1 MSSIAQ
7 TSMIEH
13 GRRRWWV
20 LLITCVPL
28 FMMMLDV
35 TIVNIALPS
44 IMSSF
49 NTGISAVEWVLNAY
63 VLAFAVLLITLG
75 KLGDLYGRKLLFLSG
90 LGLFTIA
97 SLACGLAPNI
107 TVLIVARVFQAVGG
121 AAMMP
126 ATLSILNVA
135 FGERGRGM
143 ALGIWGAVA
152 GVASALGPIIG
163 GALVDAT
170 SWRWIFLINL
180 PVGVLAFIAAIFIIR
195 ESRDSTAE
203 RRIDIPGVL
212 AISAALFCLTYAL
225 VEGQKYGWSS
235 GLIVGLFVASFVG
248 FIIFIV
254 IERWRSAP
262 LIRLDLFR
270 NRTFSAGNSVGLILM
285 FGLLSILFL
294 LVLFMQLVLG
304 FSAIKTGL
312 VLLPM
317 PIVLMIVAPLSG
329 RLSDRIGSRW
339 LLFFGMLFTA
349 LGIYL
354 MSHLTPTEEW
364 HNLVAPLSVCGLG
377 MGLVMAPTTA
387 AVMASAPMERSGQAA
402 GILATMRQVG
412 SVLGI
417 SVIGA
422 ILQSQLV
429 NNLRTA
435 LLPIPQIPAALRE
448 QLLKELSSGRVGW
461 SGGIPDIPGI
471 SASLMVKLQDLFK
484 QEFAHSLNTAMMVSV
499 FICVAG
505 ALVAL
510 LVRSHVSNQKMKAA
524 VP

>member
-7 TSMIEH
+7 TSLIEH

-28 FMMMLDV
+28 FMMMLDI
-35 TIVNIALPS
+35 TIVNIALPD
-44 IMSSF
+44 IMNSF
-49 NTGISAVEWVLNAY
+49 NTGISTVEWVLNAY
-63 VLAFAVLLITLG
+63 ILAFAVLLITLG
-75 KLGDLYGRKLLFLSG
+75 KLGDLYGRKLLFLGG
-90 LGLFTIA
+90 LGLFTVS

-107 TVLIVARVFQAVGG
+107 TTLIVARVFQALGG

-135 FGERGRGM
+135 FGDKRGM

-163 GALVDAT
+163 GALVDAY

-180 PVGVLAFIAAIFIIR
+180 PVGVLAFIAAIIIIR
-195 ESRDSTAE
+195 ESTDPTAE

-212 AISAALFCLTYAL
+212 AISTALFCLTYAL
-225 VEGQKYGWSS
+225 VEGQKYGWGSA
-235 GLIVGLFVASFVG
+235 LIVGLFAASFVT
-248 FIIFIV
+248 FVAFLA
-254 IERWRSAP
+254 IERKIAAP
-262 LIRLDLFR
+262 LIRLNLFR
-270 NRTFSAGNSVGLILM
+270 NRTFTAGNSVGLILM
-285 FGLLSILFL
+285 FGLLSIIFL
-294 LVLFMQLVLG
+294 LVLFMQLVLDY
-304 FSAIKTGL
+304 SAIKTGL
-312 VLLPM
+312 VLLPLAGM
-317 PIVLMIVAPLSG
+317 TMIVAPISG
-329 RLSDRIGSRW
+329 RLSDTIGSRW
-339 LLFFGMLFTA
+339 LLFFGMAFAA

-354 MSHLTPTEEW
+354 MSNLTPTEAW
-364 HNLVAPLSVCGLG
+364 QHLMAPLAVCGLG
-377 MGLVMAPTTA
+377 MGLVMAPTTS

-429 NNLRTA
+429 SNLREA
-435 LLPIPQIPAALRE
+435 LLPIPQIPAAARE
-448 QLLKELSSGRVGW
+448 QILSAVSSGRLGLT
-461 SGGIPDIPGI
+461 GLPNIPGPLG
-471 SASLMVKLQDLFK
+471 AQLETLFK
-484 QEFAHSLNTAMMVSV
+484 QEFADSLNTAMIISV
-499 FICVAG
+499 YICIVG

-510 LVRSHVSNQKMKAA
+510 LVRSHVSNQKTKTA

>member
-1 MSSIAQ
+1 MSSITQ

-20 LLITCVPL
+20 RLVTCVPL

-35 TIVNIALPS
+35 TIVNIALPR

-49 NTGISAVEWVLNAY
+49 NTGISSVEWVLNAY

-75 KLGDLYGRKLLFLSG
+75 KLGDIYGRKLLFLSG

-135 FGERGRGM
+135 FGEKGRGM

-285 FGLLSILFL
+285 FGLLSILFR

-387 AVMASAPMERSGQAA
+387 AVMASAPMSARDRQQGYWRQCARWGQCWAYPS
-402 GILATMRQVG
+402 L
-412 SVLGI
+412 
-417 SVIGA
+417 
-422 ILQSQLV
+422 
-429 NNLRTA
+429 
-435 LLPIPQIPAALRE
+435 
-448 QLLKELSSGRVGW
+448 ELFFR
-461 SGGIPDIPGI
+461 
-471 SASLMVKLQDLFK
+471 ASL
-484 QEFAHSLNTAMMVSV
+484 
-499 FICVAG
+499 
-505 ALVAL
+505 
-510 LVRSHVSNQKMKAA
+510 
-524 VP
+524 

>member
-1 MSSIAQ
+1 
-7 TSMIEH
+7 
-13 GRRRWWV
+13 
-20 LLITCVPL
+20 
-28 FMMMLDV
+28 
-35 TIVNIALPS
+35 
-44 IMSSF
+44 
-49 NTGISAVEWVLNAY
+49 
-63 VLAFAVLLITLG
+63 
-75 KLGDLYGRKLLFLSG
+75 
-90 LGLFTIA
+90 
-97 SLACGLAPNI
+97 
-107 TVLIVARVFQAVGG
+107 
-121 AAMMP
+121 
-126 ATLSILNVA
+126 
-135 FGERGRGM
+135 
-143 ALGIWGAVA
+143 
-152 GVASALGPIIG
+152 
-163 GALVDAT
+163 
-170 SWRWIFLINL
+170 
-180 PVGVLAFIAAIFIIR
+180 
-195 ESRDSTAE
+195 
-203 RRIDIPGVL
+203 
-212 AISAALFCLTYAL
+212 
-225 VEGQKYGWSS
+225 
-235 GLIVGLFVASFVG
+235 
-248 FIIFIV
+248 
-254 IERWRSAP
+254 
-262 LIRLDLFR
+262 
-270 NRTFSAGNSVGLILM
+270 
-285 FGLLSILFL
+285 
-294 LVLFMQLVLG
+294 
-304 FSAIKTGL
+304 
-312 VLLPM
+312 
-317 PIVLMIVAPLSG
+317 
-329 RLSDRIGSRW
+329 
-339 LLFFGMLFTA
+339 MLFTA

-435 LLPIPQIPAALRE
+435 LMPIPQIPAALRE

-471 SASLMVKLQDLFK
+471 PTSLMVKLQDLFK

>member
-7 TSMIEH
+7 PSMMEH

-35 TIVNIALPS
+35 TIVNIALPD
-44 IMSSF
+44 IMKDF
-49 NTGISAVEWVLNAY
+49 NTGISNVEWVLNAY
-63 VLAFAVLLITLG
+63 VLTFAVLLITLG

-90 LGLFTIA
+90 LGLFTIG
-97 SLACGLAPNI
+97 SLACGLAPND
-107 TVLIVARVFQAVGG
+107 TGLIVARVFQAMGG

-135 FGERGRGM
+135 FGDKGRGM

-152 GVASALGPIIG
+152 GIASALGPIIG
-163 GALVDAT
+163 GALVDST

-212 AISAALFCLTYAL
+212 AISGALFCLTYAL
-225 VEGQKYGWSS
+225 VEGQKYGWGSA
-235 GLIVGLFVASFVG
+235 LIVGLFAGSFAGLV
-248 FIIFIV
+248 IFIA
-254 IERWRSAP
+254 IERKIAAP

-270 NRTFSAGNSVGLILM
+270 NRTFSAGNSVALILM
-285 FGLLSILFL
+285 FGLMSIIFL

-304 FSAIKTGL
+304 YSAIKTGL

-317 PIVLMIVAPLSG
+317 PGVVMIVAPLSG
-329 RLSDRIGSRW
+329 RVSDRIGSRW
-339 LLFFGMLFTA
+339 LLFFGMAFSA

-354 MSHLTPTEEW
+354 MSDLTATEQWQHLM
-364 HNLVAPLSVCGLG
+364 APLSVCGLG
-377 MGLVMAPTTA
+377 MGMVMAPTTS

-417 SVIGA
+417 SVMGA

-429 NNLRTA
+429 SNIREA
-435 LLPIPQIPAALRE
+435 ILPIPQISPALRE
-448 QLLKELSSGRVGW
+448 KILSELSSGSVGW
-461 SGGIPDIPGI
+461 GGDIPDIPGLPT
-471 SASLMVKLQDLFK
+471 ALVQGVFK

-499 FICVAG
+499 YICIAG

-510 LVRSHVSNQKMKAA
+510 LVQSHVSSKVEVK
-524 VP
+524 

>member
-1 MSSIAQ
+1 
-7 TSMIEH
+7 
-13 GRRRWWV
+13 
-20 LLITCVPL
+20 
-28 FMMMLDV
+28 
-35 TIVNIALPS
+35 
-44 IMSSF
+44 
-49 NTGISAVEWVLNAY
+49 
-63 VLAFAVLLITLG
+63 
-75 KLGDLYGRKLLFLSG
+75 
-90 LGLFTIA
+90 
-97 SLACGLAPNI
+97 
-107 TVLIVARVFQAVGG
+107 
-121 AAMMP
+121 
-126 ATLSILNVA
+126 
-135 FGERGRGM
+135 
-143 ALGIWGAVA
+143 
-152 GVASALGPIIG
+152 
-163 GALVDAT
+163 
-170 SWRWIFLINL
+170 LINL

-212 AISAALFCLTYAL
+212 AISATLFCLTYAL

-248 FIIFIV
+248 FILFIV

-285 FGLLSILFL
+285 FGLMSILFL

-354 MSHLTPTEEW
+354 MSNLTPTEEW

-471 SASLMVKLQDLFK
+471 PASLMVKLQDLFK

-510 LVRSHVSNQKMKAA
+510 LVRSHVSDQKMKAA

>member
-7 TSMIEH
+7 TSLIEH

-28 FMMMLDV
+28 FMMMLDL
-35 TIVNIALPS
+35 TIVNIALPD
-44 IMSSF
+44 IMKAF
-49 NTGISAVEWVLNAY
+49 NTGISNVEWVLNAY
-63 VLAFAVLLITLG
+63 ILAFAVLLITLG
-75 KLGDLYGRKLLFLSG
+75 KLGDLYGRKLLFLGG
-90 LGLFTIA
+90 LGLFTIS

-107 TVLIVARVFQAVGG
+107 TMLIVARVFQAVGG

-135 FGERGRGM
+135 FGDRGRGM

-180 PVGVLAFIAAIFIIR
+180 PVGVLAFIAAIIIIR
-195 ESRDSTAE
+195 ESRDPTAE
-203 RRIDIPGVL
+203 RRIDVPGVL
-212 AISAALFCLTYAL
+212 AISTALFCLTYAL
-225 VEGQKYGWSS
+225 VEGQKYGWGSA
-235 GLIVGLFVASFVG
+235 LIVGLFAASFVG
-248 FIIFIV
+248 FVVFLI
-254 IERWRSAP
+254 IERLRSAP

-294 LVLFMQLVLG
+294 LVLFMQLVLDY
-304 FSAIKTGL
+304 SAIKTGL
-312 VLLPM
+312 VLLPLAGM
-317 PIVLMIVAPLSG
+317 TMIVAPISG

-339 LLFFGMLFTA
+339 LLFFGMAFAA

-354 MSHLTPTEEW
+354 MSHLTPTEPW
-364 HNLVAPLSVCGLG
+364 QHLMAPLAVCGLG
-377 MGLVMAPTTA
+377 MGLVMAPTTS

-402 GILATMRQVG
+402 GVLTTMRQVG

-429 NNLRTA
+429 SNLREA

-448 QLLKELSSGRVGW
+448 QILSGVSSGRLGLT
-461 SGGIPDIPGI
+461 GLPNIPGI
-471 SASLMVKLQDLFK
+471 PASLVQGLFK
-484 QEFAHSLNTAMMVSV
+484 QEFARSLNTAMMVSV
-499 FICVAG
+499 YICIVG

-510 LVRSHVSNQKMKAA
+510 LVRSHVSNQKTKAA
-524 VP
+524 AP

>member
-1 MSSIAQ
+1 MSSIAG
-7 TSMIEH
+7 TSLMEH

-35 TIVNIALPS
+35 TIVNIALPH
-44 IMSSF
+44 IMSAF
-49 NTGISAVEWVLNAY
+49 NTGISSVEWVLNAY

-75 KLGDLYGRKLLFLSG
+75 KLGDLYGRKLLFLGG

-107 TVLIVARVFQAVGG
+107 TALIVARVFQAMGG

-152 GVASALGPIIG
+152 GIASALGPIIG

-180 PVGVLAFIAAIFIIR
+180 PVGVVAFVAAIFIIR
-195 ESRDSTAE
+195 ESTDSTAE
-203 RRIDIPGVL
+203 RRIDVPGVL
-212 AISAALFCLTYAL
+212 AISGALFCLTYAL
-225 VEGQKYGWSS
+225 VEGQKYGWGSA
-235 GLIVGLFVASFVG
+235 LIVGLFAASFVG
-248 FIIFIV
+248 FVAFIV
-254 IERWRSAP
+254 IERRIFAP

-312 VLLPM
+312 VLLPL
-317 PIVLMIVAPLSG
+317 PGVVMIAAPLSG

-339 LLFFGMLFTA
+339 LLFFGMAFTA

-354 MSHLTPTEEW
+354 MSHLTATEPW
-364 HNLVAPLSVCGLG
+364 QHLMAPLSVCGLG
-377 MGLVMAPTTA
+377 MGMVMAPTTA
-387 AVMASAPMERSGQAA
+387 AVMASAPIERSGQAA

-429 NNLRTA
+429 SNIREA
-435 LLPIPQIPAALRE
+435 LLPIPQISPALRE
-448 QLLKELSSGRVGW
+448 QILSAVSSGRLGLT
-461 SGGIPDIPGI
+461 GIPNIPGPLG
-471 SASLMVKLQDLFK
+471 AQLQVLFK
-484 QEFAHSLNTAMMVSV
+484 QGFADSLNTAMMVSV
-499 FICVAG
+499 YICAAG

-510 LVRSHVSNQKMKAA
+510 LVRSHVSQQKKPAQA
-524 VP
+524 V